1 MPSTWICPS
10 GARNAPARAICD
22 PSGEN
27 FTPNDLTPT
36 RGGFLSATA
45 SQDPAGNALRPALLL
60 SQMPN
65 PSRRKDWGDPRS
77 LRIRRIELSEV
88 RCGYDGL
95 ALAHWLRS
103 FGLASSSADI
113 SAKNTSGSSPEI
125 AESLRSLNTSPGSTG
140 LGGVP

>member
-1 MPSTWICPS
+1 
-10 GARNAPARAICD
+10 
-22 PSGEN
+22 
-27 FTPNDLTPT
+27 
-36 RGGFLSATA
+36 
-45 SQDPAGNALRPALLL
+45 QDPAGNALRPALFL

-140 LGGVP
+140 LGGVPIISTKPLGEAFVAGTMSSMVRSVRI